1 MMMFRRRPLQGTGL
15 ARQGAPLLLL
25 AVLAGCTPQAAKK
38 PAPPLPPPP
47 APVAAPAP
55 APRPQLTLREIIDQ
69 YLLHGHYAEGEQAL
83 RDLLA
88 AHPNDRSAKV
98 MLHQLTVDPARELGK
113 SSREYVVQAG
123 DSYSTLAA
131 RYLGGAQRF
140 LILAR
145 YNHAADPSVLLVGQ
159 TLRLPASAPAAPAL
173 GAATPVAG
181 ESTAAKVQ
189 RLQHE
194 AATLL
199 AQGHKDKALTAMDEA
214 LSLDPQLKPA
224 TTQVAALRQQL
235 VGAYHQ
241 RAIVL
246 YRDQNLDAAIAL
258 WDHILAID
266 PGYEPATVYRARAL
280 ELKQRLKQF

>member
-1 MMMFRRRPLQGTGL
+1 MMMFRRWPLHGTGL
-15 ARQGAPLLLL
+15 ARCCAPLLLATL
-25 AVLAGCTPQAAKK
+25 VGCTPQAAKK
-38 PAPPLPPPP
+38 APVPPPVP

-55 APRPQLTLREIIDQ
+55 APRPVLTLREIIDQ
-69 YLLHGHYAEGEQAL
+69 YLLHGHYTEGEQAL

-88 AHPNDRSAKV
+88 AHPDDRGAKA

-113 SSREYVVQAG
+113 ASREYVVQAG

-131 RYLGGAQRF
+131 RYLGSARRF

-145 YNHAADPSVLLVGQ
+145 YNHATDPSMLLTGQ
-159 TLRLPASAPAAPAL
+159 TLRLPASASGTAAPAVDTTTP
-173 GAATPVAG
+173 AA
-181 ESTAAKVQ
+181 ESTGAKVQ
-189 RLQHE
+189 RLQH
-194 AATLL
+194 AATAML
-199 AQGHKDKALTAMDEA
+199 AQGHKGKALTAMDEA
-214 LSLDPQLKPA
+214 LSLDPRLKPA
-224 TTQVAALRQQL
+224 TAQIASLRQQL
-235 VGAYHQ
+235 IDAYHQ

-266 PGYEPATVYRARAL
+266 PSYEPATVYRARAL